1 MEWPTE
7 SEDSSA
13 GAWQIRRYSGSSS
26 NLLESHINTLEPQP
40 GEQQHYHHVG
50 EGKSKPR
57 GEVHG
62 IFAVR
67 KQSEG
72 RNTGPHLYQTL
83 SRGPHETVW
92 SRDLLFLRPSHPSP
106 PPGNIPNQVG
116 GPQHTATHKTSLRSD
131 QLTLLGVQTLLE
143 ISCKSW
149 PFPPEKYTIIHT

>member
-1 MEWPTE
+1 MTFREEGEACERFSEQPEVASPPQELLAFPQGCQSKQVVELEKHSGPGGKNFVEWPTE

-13 GAWQIRRYSGSSS
+13 GAGQMRRYSGSSS
-26 NLLESHINTLEPQP
+26 NLLESHVNTLEPQP

-67 KQSEG
+67 KQSGG

-83 SRGPHETVW
+83 SHGPHETV
-92 SRDLLFLRPSHPSP
+92 
-106 PPGNIPNQVG
+106 
-116 GPQHTATHKTSLRSD
+116 
-131 QLTLLGVQTLLE
+131 
-143 ISCKSW
+143 
-149 PFPPEKYTIIHT
+149 